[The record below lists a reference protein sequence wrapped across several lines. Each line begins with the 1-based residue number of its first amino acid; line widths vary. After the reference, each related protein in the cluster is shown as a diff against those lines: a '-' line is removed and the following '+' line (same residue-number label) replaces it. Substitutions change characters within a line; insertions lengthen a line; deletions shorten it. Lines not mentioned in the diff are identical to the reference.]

1 LLFPLARYTSTYME
15 HHPFLGHRPASPPP
29 RTEYSNAPTPFGE
42 KYRVHLKQSYVKR
55 QQYLKNLTDKLLSL
69 PGLLDPVADILVRF
83 RSDPHI
89 PNPLLERVPGT
100 ISYSGRPEKFGLLMQ
115 SLGKTA
121 EEQAVINRAIDT
133 LFDESLL
140 LQEERHLLH
149 RAGLDPDALAY
160 EDEAT
165 SPALRLGQPHTSS
178 GIRRRTQAPSYHT
191 EVMPWDA
198 YNAPGESLDLDL
210 GVG

>member
-1 LLFPLARYTSTYME
+1 ME

-29 RTEYSNAPTPFGE
+29 RAERPNAPTLFGE
-42 KYRVHLKQSYVKR
+42 KYRDRLKQSYFRR
-55 QQYLKNLTDKLLSL
+55 QQYLQGLTDKILSL
-69 PGLLDPVADILVRF
+69 PGLLDPMADILVRF
-83 RSDPHI
+83 RSKPHI
-89 PNPLLERVPGT
+89 PDPLLERVPGT
-100 ISYSGRPEKFGLLMQ
+100 TSYSGQPEKFGLLIQ

-121 EEQAVINRAIDT
+121 EEQAVLNRAIDT
-133 LFDESLL
+133 LFDESIL
-140 LQEERHLLH
+140 LQEERHLLR

-165 SPALRLGQPHTSS
+165 SPALRTGQPHTSS
-178 GIRRRTQAPSYHT
+178 GVRRRPQAPYHQ

-198 YNAPGESLDLDL
+198 YATPGESIDLDL